1 MCTLHDLFSC
11 MMPVL
16 SAFVGFVYFYYPS
29 SCGAHEW
36 IFKFC
41 TPQAGISP
49 SLDGVCQY
57 RFLDGGRME
66 DKVVVAI
73 ALIC

>member
-1 MCTLHDLFSC
+1 MCTLHDLLSC

-16 SAFVGFVYFYYPS
+16 SAFVGFMCFYYPS
-29 SCGAHEW
+29 SCGAHGW
-36 IFKFC
+36 IFKLC
-41 TPQAGISP
+41 ASQAGISP
-49 SLDGVCQY
+49 PLDGVCQY
-57 RFLDGGRME
+57 RFSDGGRME

>member
-1 MCTLHDLFSC
+1 MRTLHDLFSC

-16 SAFVGFVYFYYPS
+16 SAFVCFFYPS
-29 SCGAHEW
+29 SCRAHEW